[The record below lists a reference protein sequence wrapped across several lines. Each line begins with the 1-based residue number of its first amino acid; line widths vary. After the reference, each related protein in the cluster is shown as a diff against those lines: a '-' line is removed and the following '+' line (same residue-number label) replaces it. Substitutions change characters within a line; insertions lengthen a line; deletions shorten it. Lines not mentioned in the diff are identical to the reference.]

1 MERMV
6 NMDITPTLRMRE
18 ALELGAQVASK
29 KDGRSNTPIA
39 MDDYDP
45 ASYPRL
51 NLFLALKINDSAA
64 QMCDPERSS

>member
-1 MERMV
+1 MRRDVWRRMV

-51 NLFLALKINDSAA
+51 
-64 QMCDPERSS
+64 